1 MIYYG
6 IEGNELAIFKS
17 FSRNRKEFSTLDT
30 FKSQITYASCSVIQ
44 GLKHSSQLC
53 KLYIN
58 EVPLLQ
64 YIFNK
69 QIYNQQTHYN
79 IDLINNWQCYNEFVD
94 DSTSIISSD
103 NLDNLKECCEYD
115 YKLLN
120 IFTI

>member
-64 YIFNK
+64 YIFNT

-79 IDLINNWQCYNEFVD
+79 IDLIKIDNVTMNYVD
-94 DSTSIISSD
+94 DSTSVISSG
-103 NLDNLKECCEYD
+103 NLDNLKECSEYY
-115 YKLLN
+115 YKLIN